1 MPNDQVWLRLPIAV
15 LAVWRLAHLV
25 SSEDGPFDAITR
37 IRLKAGDGSLGKLL
51 DCPFCLSLWFAAP
64 LAAFVT
70 RDPLEWAVVWLA
82 VSGGSCLLERG
93 VRQRET
99 QEHSGGTSDVVLW
112 TVPPGGARAV
122 DVAGGERAGA
132 GASEPV
138 FRGVD
143 GDAARATPRVAG
155 T

>member
-1 MPNDQVWLRLPIAV
+1 MPNDIMWVRLPIAV

-37 IRLKAGDGSLGKLL
+37 MRLKAGDGSLGKLL

-70 RDPLEWAVVWLA
+70 RDPVEWAVVWLA

-93 VRQRET
+93 VRRASVE
-99 QEHSGGTSDVVLW
+99 EHHGGTSDVVLW
-112 TVPPGGARAV
+112 ELPPGSARAV
-122 DVAGGERAGA
+122 DALGERAGS
-132 GASEPV
+132 GASE
-138 FRGVD
+138 
-143 GDAARATPRVAG
+143 
-155 T
+155 